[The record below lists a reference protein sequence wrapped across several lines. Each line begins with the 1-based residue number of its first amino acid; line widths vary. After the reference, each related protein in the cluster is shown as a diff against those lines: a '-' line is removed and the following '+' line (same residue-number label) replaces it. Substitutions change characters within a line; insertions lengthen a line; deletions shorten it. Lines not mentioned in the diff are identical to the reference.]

1 VRTGKTSR
9 VHARAAGRRGALV
22 FAASVAVLLGAW
34 NNVVITRMPGYPQ
47 SYVAVNLA
55 ATGLLLVGARVVGIT
70 WQELGLDRRR
80 ARAGLRWGGACV
92 AVVAAG
98 YAVGLAVP
106 VLRPLL
112 ADERLAGADA
122 AELAYQTLVR
132 IPLGTVLWEETA
144 FRSVLLAALVRV
156 VSLRAAV
163 VLSATLFGIW
173 HIRPTLSA
181 AAANDLLD
189 GPPGLVL
196 AVLLGCAFTATAGVL
211 FAWLRLRSGSLL
223 APVLL
228 HLATNSLG
236 ALAAAAAHRLG

>member
-1 VRTGKTSR
+1 M
-9 VHARAAGRRGALV
+9 HARAAGLRGGLL

-55 ATGLLLVGARVVGIT
+55 ATGLLLAGARFARLT
-70 WQELGLDRRR
+70 WQELGFDPRR

-98 YAVGLAVP
+98 YVVGLAVP
-106 VLRPLL
+106 AVRPLL
-112 ADERLAGADA
+112 ADARLADA
-122 AELAYQTLVR
+122 GSAEVAYQALVR
-132 IPLGTVLWEETA
+132 IPLGTVVWEETA
-144 FRSVLLAALVRV
+144 FRGVLLAALMRLL
-156 VSLRAAV
+156 SPRAAV
-163 VLSATLFGIW
+163 AVSAALFGIW

-181 AAANDLLD
+181 AAANTVA
-189 GPPGLVL
+189 GGSAGLFT
-196 AVLLGCAFTATAGVL
+196 AVFLGCAFTAAAGIL